1 MAEYSQSIESTD
13 DTGRTLVLRDFVEVN
28 TSNKK
33 KLQIISTLTVTTLF
47 TIDMLPFAKFF

>member
-33 KLQIISTLTVTTLF
+33 NYKLFQL
-47 TIDMLPFAKFF
+47 

>member
-1 MAEYSQSIESTD
+1 MVEHLPEELQPMAEYSQSIESTD

-33 KLQIISTLTVTTLF
+33 NYKLFQL
-47 TIDMLPFAKFF
+47 